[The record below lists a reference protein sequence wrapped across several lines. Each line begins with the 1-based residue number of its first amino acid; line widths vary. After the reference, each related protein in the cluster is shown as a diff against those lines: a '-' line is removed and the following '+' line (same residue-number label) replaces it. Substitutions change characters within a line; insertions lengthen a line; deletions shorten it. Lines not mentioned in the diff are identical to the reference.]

1 MEDRNSIVA
10 LMNQYKKEHGL
21 SQREL
26 AELLGCS
33 QSAVSQWLN
42 KKRTISTE
50 YLLTFQRLLENK

>member
-33 QSAVSQWLN
+33 QAAVSQWLN

-50 YLLTFQRLLENK
+50 YLLTFQR

>member
-33 QSAVSQWLN
+33 QAAVSQWLN

-50 YLLTFQRLLENK
+50 YLLTFQRLLEKK